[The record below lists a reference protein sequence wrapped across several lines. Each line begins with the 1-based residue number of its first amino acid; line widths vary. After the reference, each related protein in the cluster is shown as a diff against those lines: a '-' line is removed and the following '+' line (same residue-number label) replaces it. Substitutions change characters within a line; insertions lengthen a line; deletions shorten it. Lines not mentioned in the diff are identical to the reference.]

1 MRWQLGRYAWKVLE
15 RVILTMGGVGGRC
28 KKGLPAQVGSQG
40 KHRNT
45 QVSAVVG
52 GGSGGQTPGYRER
65 GWGYGYCCHL
75 RDRSGTAGGIR
86 TEPGGTL

>member
-1 MRWQLGRYAWKVLE
+1 MQLYVRWQLGRYAWKVLE

-45 QVSAVVG
+45 QVRAVVG
-52 GGSGGQTPGYRER
+52 GGMGGEHLGAGRRE
-65 GWGYGYCCHL
+65 
-75 RDRSGTAGGIR
+75 
-86 TEPGGTL
+86 EPTG

>member
-1 MRWQLGRYAWKVLE
+1 MQLYVRWQLGRYAWKVLE

-45 QVSAVVG
+45 QVRAVVG
-52 GGSGGQTPGYRER
+52 GGMGGK
-65 GWGYGYCCHL
+65 HL
-75 RDRSGTAGGIR
+75 RAER
-86 TEPGGTL
+86 TERAVVYLSA

>member
-1 MRWQLGRYAWKVLE
+1 ME

-45 QVSAVVG
+45 QVRAVVG
-52 GGSGGQTPGYRER
+52 GGLGGE
-65 GWGYGYCCHL
+65 HL
-75 RDRSGTAGGIR
+75 SAGRIKGAANDYMVV
-86 TEPGGTL
+86 

>member
-1 MRWQLGRYAWKVLE
+1 MQLYVRWQLGKYAWKVFE

-28 KKGLPAQVGSQG
+28 KNGLPAQVGSQG

-52 GGSGGQTPGYRER
+52 
-65 GWGYGYCCHL
+65 
-75 RDRSGTAGGIR
+75 AG
-86 TEPGGTL
+86 